1 MPVELGLNGNDM
13 REVALSEESGFPLPL
28 GHCGTTEDSAINET
42 DLMIELSWSLPDV
55 QDLEL
60 ERTHE

>member
-1 MPVELGLNGNDM
+1 MPVELSVNSYDRRG
-13 REVALSEESGFPLPL
+13 VAFSITSGFPLPL
-28 GHCGTTEDSAINET
+28 GHCGTTEDSVINGA
-42 DLMIELSWSLPDV
+42 DVMIELSWSLSDV

>member
-1 MPVELGLNGNDM
+1 MPVELSVNGCDM
-13 REVALSEESGFPLPL
+13 REVALSVKSGFPLPL

>member
-1 MPVELGLNGNDM
+1 M
-13 REVALSEESGFPLPL
+13 REVALSVKSGFPLPL

>member
-1 MPVELGLNGNDM
+1 MLVELSMNGYDM
-13 REVALSEESGFPLPL
+13 REVALSVESGFPLPL
-28 GHCGTTEDSAINET
+28 GHCGAIEDSAINET

>member
-1 MPVELGLNGNDM
+1 MPVELSVNGYDM
-13 REVALSEESGFPLPL
+13 REVVLSVESGFPLPL

>member
-1 MPVELGLNGNDM
+1 MPVELSVNGCDM
-13 REVALSEESGFPLPL
+13 REVALSVESGFPLPL

>member
-1 MPVELGLNGNDM
+1 MPFELSVNGYDI
-13 REVALSEESGFPLPL
+13 REVALSVESGFPLPL

-60 ERTHE
+60 EHTHE